1 MLTKIEVINVRGENL
16 ALPLETS
23 ISGYLVKGVDG
34 LDPVK
39 ASVASTPFG
48 QQDGEV
54 IQAARRGSRN
64 IVLRLGLE
72 ADYVTKTV
80 QGLRKH
86 LYRFFMPKSEVKFRF
101 YIDDTPYAEISG
113 IVESMESPLF
123 TDKPEAIISVL
134 CFSPDLVSADPIVL
148 SWTSDNG
155 HQSPVT
161 IDYDGD
167 VPTGVVFK
175 LDLPRFTPPISGVG
189 VRNITP
195 SGLIQGFS
203 ITKVLTTPDS
213 LEMSSIP
220 GDKYIRQ
227 VNPQTGGQSLLDLA
241 NGDSIWIQLYPGPN
255 RFSVATPIV
264 DLPYTITY
272 NNLYGGL

>member
-39 ASVASTPFG
+39 ASIASTPFG

-64 IVLRLGLE
+64 IVLHLGLE

-86 LYRFFMPKSEVKFRF
+86 LYKFFMPKSEITLRF
-101 YIDDTPYAEISG
+101 YIDDIPYAEISG
-113 IVESMESPLF
+113 VVESMESPLF
-123 TDKPEAIISVL
+123 TDKPEAIISVM
-134 CFSPDLVSADPIVL
+134 CFRPDLVSSDPIVL
-148 SWTSDNG
+148 SWGSDNG
-155 HQSPVT
+155 HHSPVT

-167 VPTGVVFK
+167 VATGVVFK
-175 LDLPRFTPPISGVG
+175 LDIPQSIPLISEVG

-195 SGLIQGFS
+195 SGLTQGFS
-203 ITKVLTTPDS
+203 IFKDLGPLDS
-213 LEMSSIP
+213 LEMSSIA
-220 GDKYIRQ
+220 GNKYIRR
-227 VNPQTGGQSLLDLA
+227 VHPQTGTQSLLDLA
-241 NGDSIWIQLYPGPN
+241 EGDSIWIQLHPGPN
-255 RFSVATPIV
+255 RFSVATPFV
-264 DLPYTITY
+264 DVPYTITY
-272 NNLYGGL
+272 NNVYGGL

>member
-16 ALPLETS
+16 TLPLETS

-34 LDPVK
+34 LDPVN
-39 ASVASTPFG
+39 ASIASTPFG

-86 LYRFFMPKSEVKFRF
+86 LYKFFMPKSEIKLRF
-101 YIDDTPYAEISG
+101 HIDDIPYAEISG

-123 TDKPEAIISVL
+123 TDKPEAVISVL
-134 CFSPDLVSADPIVL
+134 CFSPDFASADPIVI
-148 SWTSDNG
+148 SWASINS
-155 HQSPVT
+155 HHLPVT

-167 VPTGVVFK
+167 IPTGVVFK
-175 LDLPRFTPPISGVG
+175 LDIPQTMPLISEVS

-195 SGLIQGFS
+195 SGLQQGFT
-203 ITKVLTTPDS
+203 IVKDLGALDS
-213 LEMSSIP
+213 VVMSSIP
-220 GDKYIRQ
+220 GNKYIRR
-227 VNPQTGGQSLLDLA
+227 VHPQTGTQSLLDLA
-241 NGDSIWIQLYPGPN
+241 EGDSMWIQLYPGPN
-255 RFSVATPIV
+255 LFSVATPFMDV
-264 DLPYTITY
+264 PYTITY